1 MTSIG
6 IEQGAVLEAG
16 GSLPRPASYARPG
29 AGRRLRLVVEL
40 AVIFVAAPL
49 AMTYAIHGLRL
60 PLFLVLPPVLGGL
73 ILYLLW
79 DSSFRVT
86 RELSRGFASAELFS
100 ILAIFLVVGGSL
112 AAFVQQ
118 QMPGMFLALPRYRP
132 RLWLTIMTFY
142 PLMSVLAQELVY
154 RTFFFH
160 RYGPLFG
167 DRRRLA
173 IATNGALFGFGHIL
187 FMNWVAVLGTFA
199 LGVLLAW
206 RYERTRSYWAVCLEH
221 ALYGWL
227 VFTVGLGSYFFT
239 GVSNPIW
246 RLFW

>member
-1 MTSIG
+1 
-6 IEQGAVLEAG
+6 
-16 GSLPRPASYARPG
+16 
-29 AGRRLRLVVEL
+29 
-40 AVIFVAAPL
+40 
-49 AMTYAIHGLRL
+49 
-60 PLFLVLPPVLGGL
+60 VLGGL

-86 RELSRGFASAELFS
+86 RELSRGFSVSELLS
-100 ILAIFLVVGGSL
+100 ILAICLIVGGAI
-112 AAFVQQ
+112 AAFVQH
-118 QMPGMFLALPRYRP
+118 QMPGMFLGLPRHRP

-167 DRRRLA
+167 ERRWLA
-173 IATNGALFGFGHIL
+173 IVTNGALFGFGHIL
-187 FMNWVAVLGTFA
+187 FMNWVAVIGTFA
-199 LGVLLAW
+199 LGILLAW
-206 RYERTRSYWAVCLEH
+206 RYQRTRSYWAVCLEH

-227 VFTVGLGSYFFT
+227 VFTVGLGTYFFT

-246 RLFW
+246 RLIW